1 MGQAHRFSGP
11 GKPFAGLT
19 VIRNDRVDWSGEARF
34 VPDALAEPLSWRR
47 PSLIFVNSMSDLFHH
62 SITNEE
68 IAAVFGVM
76 AACPQ
81 HVFQVLTKRPER
93 MREWFEW
100 LSAQHEDDPYTL
112 CLGNAARYIAPARWG
127 RVMEETGLERDLMEC
142 EPWPLPNVWLGVSA
156 EDQQRWD
163 ERKHFIH
170 DVPAAVHFASFEPLL
185 GPIDLKGTG
194 RLHLGWAIVGG
205 ESGPRARKSDAAWTR
220 DLVQECWDAG
230 IPVFHKQMGA
240 NVWDRNDIGFD
251 GETEDEWPDGTETE
265 IVGEDPNRRWQGA
278 PLRIFLKDKKGADP
292 SEWPEALRVQQ
303 LPPIPFERSTPE
315 SRVETHRYRI
325 LWQGRGIWSV
335 DAESPEK
342 AVDLAVN
349 ATGRP
354 SGELSAHL
362 EDSPVVT
369 LARAGRVTT
378 WKGIPEAAE

>member
-34 VPDALAEPLSWRR
+34 IAAALAEPLSWRR

-163 ERKHFIH
+163 ERKRFVH

-185 GPIDLKGTG
+185 GPIDLRGTG

-205 ESGPRARKSDAAWTR
+205 ESGPGARPCDVEWIRNIVEQCWEAKIPCFVKQLGADPFEITSAR
-220 DLVQECWDAG
+220 EVLVGGPSSGLA
-230 IPVFHKQMGA
+230 KGA
-240 NVWDRNDIGFD
+240 TLLED
-251 GETEDEWPDGTETE
+251 GR
-265 IVGEDPNRRWQGA
+265 IRFRRWI
-278 PLRIFLKDKKGADP
+278 LDRKGADP
-292 SEWPEALRVQQ
+292 SEWPDDLRVQQ
-303 LPPIPFERSTPE
+303 LPPIPFERATPE
-315 SRVETHRYRI
+315 RRTETRCYRI

-378 WKGIPEAAE
+378 WDSRVSP

>member
-34 VPDALAEPLSWRR
+34 VPDALAEPVSWRR

-76 AACPQ
+76 AACPR
-81 HVFQVLTKRPER
+81 HVFQILTKRPER
-93 MREWFEW
+93 MRDWFAW
-100 LSAQHEDDPYTL
+100 LARVTAEPVAPPAAVVCGIAAMNRGADIAAMNRGAHVD
-112 CLGNAARYIAPARWG
+112 LGLPH
-127 RVMEETGLERDLMEC
+127 T
-142 EPWPLPNVWLGVSA
+142 WPLPNVWIGVSA
-156 EDQQRWD
+156 EDQERWD
-163 ERKHFIH
+163 ERKRFVH

-240 NVWDRNDIGFD
+240 NVWDRNDVGFD

-303 LPPIPFERSTPE
+303 LPPIPFERSNPE

-362 EDSPVVT
+362 EDSPIVT
-369 LARAGRVTT
+369 LARAGRVTN
-378 WKGIPEAAE
+378 WDSRVSP